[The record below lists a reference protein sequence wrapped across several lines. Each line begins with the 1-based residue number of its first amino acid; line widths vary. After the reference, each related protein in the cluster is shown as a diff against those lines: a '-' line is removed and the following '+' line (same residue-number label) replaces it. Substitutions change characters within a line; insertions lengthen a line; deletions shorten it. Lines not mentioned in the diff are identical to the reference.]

1 MVQRVN
7 AALRSSK
14 ASTETS
20 LSSEFQRRPSTT
32 LSRSVFLYADCLNS
46 SRSFSDRFFCL
57 WVKKEKNKRRI
68 LEKRGRY
75 NTGRKRFRSLGS
87 SPGFFNIG
95 VTIACLIFCL
105 SQHALR
111 GLHTVWRSGGQR
123 SVAVQHLMKAGVIN
137 VEKPRVGTLV
147 ACCLREVLDV
157 SLEVNR
163 FSAIRLHDVSNRFR
177 AVGRPTF
184 TIQ

>member
-1 MVQRVN
+1 
-7 AALRSSK
+7 
-14 ASTETS
+14 
-20 LSSEFQRRPSTT
+20 
-32 LSRSVFLYADCLNS
+32 
-46 SRSFSDRFFCL
+46 
-57 WVKKEKNKRRI
+57 
-68 LEKRGRY
+68 
-75 NTGRKRFRSLGS
+75 
-87 SPGFFNIG
+87 
-95 VTIACLIFCL
+95 
-105 SQHALR
+105 
-111 GLHTVWRSGGQR
+111 
-123 SVAVQHLMKAGVIN
+123 MKAGVIN